1 MAEAAKSHITQG
13 ALNAIFNE
21 PSTLNRDYPV
31 PICQVV
37 QIKTLGSQTEGTPE
51 RYRLVLSDVQNFVQS
66 MLATRKIQVAIFPI
80 TTTYGLP
87 EANHVVHDGKLKKG
101 SIVRL
106 KAFQAN
112 AVKGKRI
119 LIVLDLEVIES
130 LGELEK
136 IGEPVVL
143 KDKDEE
149 DVKPV
154 NTTIAGGGF
163 YGNKPAEPTRQ
174 QQALPSRAA
183 PTSSASHANIYPI
196 EGLSPYAHKWTI
208 KARVTSKS
216 EIKEWKK
223 ATEGKLFSVN
233 LLDESG
239 EIKATGFNEQ
249 CDQLYD
255 VLQEGSV
262 YYISSPCR
270 VNLAKKQFSN
280 LSNDYELTFDRD
292 TTVEKAEDQES
303 VPQIKFNFTN
313 IASLQEI
320 DKDTTIDILGV
331 LKDVAE
337 VSEITSKSTHR
348 PYSKREITLV
358 DQSGYSVKLTVWGKL
373 ATSFDANPESIIAF
387 KGAKVSDFG
396 GRSLSLLSSGSMS
409 LDPDIS
415 EAHQLKGWY
424 DSQGRRETFLA
435 HTGMSAAGAAG
446 GRREETKTV
455 AQIKEEGLGMN
466 PETPDYFNVK
476 ATIVYI
482 KQDSFSYPAC
492 LSPDCNKKVTDEGD
506 GTWRCEK
513 CNINHP
519 KPEHRY
525 ILTLSVSDHTGQ
537 MYLNAFDDVGRL
549 VVGKSA
555 DEMMELKENDFP
567 AMEKEFENANCT
579 SHYFKCRAKMDTYQ
593 DQQRVRYQVMSAI
606 PIDFKAEAHKLAELI
621 KLYNIE

>member
-1 MAEAAKSHITQG
+1 MTEAARSQITEG
-13 ALNAIFNE
+13 ALNAIFLQPN
-21 PSTLNRDYPV
+21 TLERDYPV

-37 QIKTLGSQTEGTPE
+37 QIKTLGSQAEGTPE

-66 MLATRKIQVAIFPI
+66 MLATQ
-80 TTTYGLP
+80 
-87 EANHVVHDGKLKKG
+87 ANHVVHDGKLKKG

-112 AVKGKRI
+112 SVKGKRI

-136 IGEPVVL
+136 IGEPVGL
-143 KDKDEE
+143 PEKDEE

-216 EIKEWKK
+216 EIKEWKR

-255 VLQEGSV
+255 ILQEGSV

-270 VNLAKKQFSN
+270 VNLAKKQYSN

-303 VPQIKFNFTN
+303 VPQMKFNFTN
-313 IASLQEI
+313 IASLQDI

-337 VSEITSKSTHR
+337 VSEITSKTTQR
-348 PYSKREITLV
+348 PYSKRELTLV

-373 ATSFDANPESIIAF
+373 ATSFDTNPESIIAF

-409 LDPDIS
+409 LDPDIA

-455 AQIKEEGLGMN
+455 AQVKEEGLGMN
-466 PETPDYFNVK
+466 EAPDYFNVK

-482 KQDSFSYPAC
+482 KHDSFSYPAC
-492 LSPDCNKKVTDEGD
+492 LSADCNKKVTDEGD

-537 MYLNAFDDVGRL
+537 MYLNGFDDVGRL

-621 KLYNIE
+621 KMYNIE

>member
-21 PSTLNRDYPV
+21 PASLERDYPV

-37 QIKTLGSQTEGTPE
+37 QIKTLGSQAEGTPE

-66 MLATRKIQVAIFPI
+66 MLATRKSQVATFSI
-80 TTTYGLP
+80 TTTHG
-87 EANHVVHDGKLKKG
+87 
-101 SIVRL
+101 
-106 KAFQAN
+106 FQ
-112 AVKGKRI
+112 KQTMLI

-136 IGEPVVL
+136 IGDPVAL
-143 KDKDEE
+143 LGKEEE

-216 EIKEWKK
+216 EIKEWKR

-255 VLQEGSV
+255 ILQEGSV

-303 VPQIKFNFTN
+303 VPQMKFNFTN
-313 IASLQEI
+313 IASLQDI
-320 DKDTTIDILGV
+320 DKDTTIDVLGV

-337 VSEITSKSTHR
+337 VSEIVSKTTQK
-348 PYSKREITLV
+348 PYSKRELTLV

-373 ATSFDANPESIIAF
+373 ATSFDTNPESIIAF

-409 LDPDIS
+409 LDPDIA

-435 HTGMSAAGAAG
+435 HTGMSGAGAAG

-455 AQIKEEGLGMN
+455 AQVKEEGLGMN
-466 PETPDYFNVK
+466 NEAPDYFSVK

-519 KPEHRY
+519 RPEHRY

-537 MYLNAFDDVGRL
+537 MYLNAFDDVGKL